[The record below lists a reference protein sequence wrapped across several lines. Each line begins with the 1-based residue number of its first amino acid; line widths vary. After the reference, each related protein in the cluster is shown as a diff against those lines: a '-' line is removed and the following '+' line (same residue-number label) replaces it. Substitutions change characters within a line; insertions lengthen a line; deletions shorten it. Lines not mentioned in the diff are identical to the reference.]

1 MDVGVLTEPWL
12 FFVIV
17 FGVVI
22 LPGMDMAFVIA
33 SALMG
38 GVRSGLAA
46 VAGIVLGGALHVV
59 LTVVGVG
66 IVFKTFPLAFNVLLV
81 AGSAYIAWLG
91 WQLLRS
97 ESVLNEISAAPPRT
111 LLQTG
116 GRAFATCMMN
126 PKAYVF
132 MLAVFPQFLRPQQGA
147 IWFQALL
154 LGLIIAAT
162 QVLVYGGYALGA
174 ARLGSWMRHHPRC
187 QIWLARSIG
196 VLLIVAAI
204 WTGWR
209 GWLSI

>member
-1 MDVGVLTEPWL
+1 MNEWWL
-12 FFVIV
+12 FFAMVL
-17 FGVVI
+17 GVVV

-38 GVRSGLAA
+38 GVRSGFAA

-59 LTVVGVG
+59 LTVIGVG
-66 IVFKTFPLAFNVLLV
+66 IVFKTFPLAFNALLV

-111 LLQTG
+111 LLQTSS
-116 GRAFATCMMN
+116 RALATCMMN

-174 ARLGSWMRHHPRC
+174 ARLGRWMRHHPRG
-187 QIWLARSIG
+187 QIRLARSIG

-209 GWLSI
+209 GWLSM